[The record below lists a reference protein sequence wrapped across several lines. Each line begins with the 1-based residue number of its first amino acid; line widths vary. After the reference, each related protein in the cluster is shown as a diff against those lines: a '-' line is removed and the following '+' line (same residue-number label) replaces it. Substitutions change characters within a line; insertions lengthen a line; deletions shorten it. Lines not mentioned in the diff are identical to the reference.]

1 MKILKAEL
9 TANPDSDTF
18 FKIYRDKIKTTKFG
32 LDFEIQIEESDRCTV
47 STIVDA
53 AEGKIEDR
61 SIFNKAK
68 EKFNMAF
75 EDAMDEFVKRL
86 VSRE

>member
-9 TANPDSDTF
+9 TANPDTDTS
-18 FKIYRDKIKTTKFG
+18 FKIYQDKIKTTRFG
-32 LDFEIQIEESDRCTV
+32 LDFEIQIEESDRCSV

-53 AEGKIEDR
+53 AVGKIEDR
-61 SIFNKAK
+61 SIFIKAK

-75 EDAMDEFVKRL
+75 EDAIDEFVKRL

>member
-1 MKILKAEL
+1 MIDVTVQNIEVESRHQFQVKA
-9 TANPDSDTF
+9 P
-18 FKIYRDKIKTTKFG
+18 
-32 LDFEIQIEESDRCTV
+32 DFEIQIEESDRCTV

-53 AEGKIEDR
+53 AAGKIEDR
-61 SIFNKAK
+61 SIFIKAK